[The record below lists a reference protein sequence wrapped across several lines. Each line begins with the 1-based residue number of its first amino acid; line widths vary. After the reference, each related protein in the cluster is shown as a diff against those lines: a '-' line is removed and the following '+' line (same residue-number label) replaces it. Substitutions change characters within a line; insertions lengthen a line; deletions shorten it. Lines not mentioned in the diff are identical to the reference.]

1 MKYDNIKNYHRGW
14 VIGDF
19 TPSIFKEK
27 DFEICITDHK
37 KDEETQPHYHTSSTE
52 INIILEG
59 ECVVNK
65 RNLSKD
71 DIFIY
76 EKNDV
81 SDVIFIQDTRLAVI
95 RIPSAPNDKII
106 VDNK

>member
-27 DFEICITDHK
+27 NFEVCITNHK
-37 KDEETQPHYHTSSTE
+37 KDEESQPHYHTSSTE
-52 INIILEG
+52 INIILDG

-65 RNLSKD
+65 EVFQKM
-71 DIFIY
+71 IFLFMKKMMFQMSY
-76 EKNDV
+76 
-81 SDVIFIQDTRLAVI
+81 LL
-95 RIPSAPNDKII
+95 RIHG
-106 VDNK
+106 